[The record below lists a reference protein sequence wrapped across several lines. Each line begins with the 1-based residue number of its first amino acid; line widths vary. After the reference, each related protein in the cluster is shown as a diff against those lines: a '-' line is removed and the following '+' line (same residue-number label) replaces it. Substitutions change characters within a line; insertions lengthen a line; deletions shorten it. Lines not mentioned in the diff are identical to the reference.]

1 MLSHSASQFQ
11 DQPQLCAKLLVST
24 SIIYAAHSDSLL
36 DLELDRN
43 TWHGILVRSINYR
56 TQNSKGKL
64 FDMTNSETI
73 GSESSSDHPS
83 CPKHDIEKQHE
94 RIEGE
99 RDVGPGDEASP
110 RKIHGLKWAASCAAL
125 LSSIFLYAFDC
136 TVVAD
141 IQSSIIAEWGA
152 IEKLP
157 WLSNGLVMPATAFV
171 MPWGRLYGQFNAKV
185 LYLICVLLFE
195 VGSALCGAAPNVDA
209 LIVGRAIAGVGGAG
223 IYMGVMTLIAATTTM
238 RERPFYVGLTGL
250 TWGLGIVLGPV
261 IGGAFSISP
270 VGWRWAFYINLLVA
284 VPAVP
289 AYIFLLPNHI
299 DPRPDISSLRARFA
313 EIDYVGNI
321 LLIGV
326 LVCFILAINWG
337 GVVYPWNSG
346 QVIGCFCASGALLA
360 ILAVQQVRT
369 IFTTPD
375 RRIIPVQIL
384 NNRTVLILIACCAS
398 AGASAFVPIYFIPT
412 FFQFTRGDS
421 ALDAGVR
428 LLPFIVVMVAFIIIN
443 GSLMGRLGYYTP
455 WFTAGGLLAMTGA
468 ALMFTV
474 QAHTSLAR
482 IYGYTVVL
490 GTGVG
495 MWLQASLS
503 VAQAVVAPEDVP
515 AAVGLVM
522 LGQFIGICISLA
534 IANTVFLN
542 AARRAIQA
550 ILPQVPSETI
560 GSAIQGSTSGF
571 LETLEPDVKSRVLD
585 AIVAAMGKVYILVI
599 VAGSITAVLSLF
611 MRRVRLFGGGG
622 MQAA

>member
-1 MLSHSASQFQ
+1 MTEKESNA
-11 DQPQLCAKLLVST
+11 
-24 SIIYAAHSDSLL
+24 SDSSF
-36 DLELDRN
+36 DPPSSAEN
-43 TWHGILVRSINYR
+43 VGEKQ
-56 TQNSKGKL
+56 TQNAG
-64 FDMTNSETI
+64 DT
-73 GSESSSDHPS
+73 SDGQAP
-83 CPKHDIEKQHE
+83 
-94 RIEGE
+94 
-99 RDVGPGDEASP
+99 DEISP
-110 RKIHGLKWAASCAAL
+110 RDIHGLKWGFSCAAL

-141 IQSSIIAEWGA
+141 IQTSIIAEWGA
-152 IEKLP
+152 IDKLP
-157 WLSNGLVMPATAFV
+157 WLSNGLIMPATAFV

-185 LYLICVLLFE
+185 LYLTCVLLFE

-250 TWGLGIVLGPV
+250 TWGIGIVLGPV
-261 IGGAFSISP
+261 IGGAFSIST
-270 VGWRWAFYINLLVA
+270 VGWRFAFYINLLVA

-299 DPRPDISSLRARFA
+299 DPRPEITSVRARFA

-321 LLIGV
+321 LLIGG

-346 QVIGCFCASGALLA
+346 QVIGCFCASGALFVLLA
-360 ILAVQQVRT
+360 IQQVLAVA
-369 IFTTPD
+369 TTPA

-384 NNRTVLILIACCAS
+384 SNRTVLILVACCAS
-398 AGASAFVPIYFIPT
+398 AGAAAFVPIYFIPT

-421 ALDAGVR
+421 PLDAGVR
-428 LLPFIVVMVAFIIIN
+428 LLPFIVVMVVFIIIN

-455 WFTAGGLLAMTGA
+455 WFTVGGLLAVTGA
-468 ALMFTV
+468 ALMYTV
-474 QAHTSLAR
+474 RADTSPAQ
-482 IYGYTVVL
+482 IYGYTVIL
-490 GTGVG
+490 GSGVG

-503 VAQAVVAPEDVP
+503 VAQAVVAPSDVP

-522 LGQFIGICISLA
+522 LGQFVGICVSLA

-542 AARRAIQA
+542 NARGAIQA
-550 ILPQVPSETI
+550 ILPDVPSETI
-560 GSAIQGSTSGF
+560 SSAIQGSTSGVLNTF
-571 LETLEPDVKSRVLD
+571 EPGVKTLVLN
-585 AIVAAMGKVYILVI
+585 AIIVAMNRVYILVI
-599 VAGSITAVLSLF
+599 VAGGVTALLSLF
-611 MRRVRLFGGGG
+611 MKRVRLFGGNG

>member
-1 MLSHSASQFQ
+1 MTERESTASGSPS
-11 DQPQLCAKLLVST
+11 DQPSST
-24 SIIYAAHSDSLL
+24 
-36 DLELDRN
+36 EN
-43 TWHGILVRSINYR
+43 
-56 TQNSKGKL
+56 
-64 FDMTNSETI
+64 I
-73 GSESSSDHPS
+73 GE
-83 CPKHDIEKQHE
+83 KHEKSTKAS
-94 RIEGE
+94 GE
-99 RDVGPGDEASP
+99 AVPPEEASP
-110 RKIHGLKWAASCAAL
+110 RDIHGLKWSLSCAAL

-152 IEKLP
+152 IDKLP
-157 WLSNGLVMPATAFV
+157 WLSNGLILPATAFV
-171 MPWGRLYGQFNAKV
+171 MPWGRLYSQFNAKV
-185 LYLICVLLFE
+185 LYLTCVLLFE

-250 TWGLGIVLGPV
+250 TWGIGIVLGPV

-289 AYIFLLPNHI
+289 AYIFLLPNHV
-299 DPRPDISSLRARFA
+299 DPRPEISSLRARFA
-313 EIDYVGNI
+313 EIDYAGNV
-321 LLIGV
+321 LLMGG

-337 GVVYPWNSG
+337 GVVYPWSSG
-346 QVIGCFCASGALLA
+346 QVVGCFCASGVLL
-360 ILAVQQVRT
+360 ILLAVQQVYT
-369 IFTTPD
+369 VATTPA

-384 NNRTVLILIACCAS
+384 GNHTVLMLVACCAS
-398 AGASAFVPIYFIPT
+398 AGAAAFVPIYFIPT

-421 ALDAGVR
+421 PLDAGVR
-428 LLPFIVVMVAFIIIN
+428 LLPFIAVMVVFIIIN

-455 WFTAGGLLAMTGA
+455 WFTAGGLLAVAGA
-468 ALMFTV
+468 ALMYTV
-474 QAHTSLAR
+474 RADTSLAR
-482 IYGYTVVL
+482 IYGYSVVL
-490 GTGVG
+490 GSGVG

-503 VAQAVVAPEDVP
+503 VAQAVVAPEEVP

-522 LGQFIGICISLA
+522 LGQFVGICISLA

-542 AARRAIQA
+542 DARRAIQA
-550 ILPQVPSETI
+550 ILPSVSSETI

-571 LETLEPDVKSRVLD
+571 LDTLEPDVKVRVLD
-585 AIVAAMGKVYILVI
+585 AIIVAMDKAYILVI
-599 VAGSITAVLSLF
+599 VAGSVTALLSLF
-611 MRRVRLFGGGG
+611 MKRVKLFGGSG

>member
-1 MLSHSASQFQ
+1 MDLETSTKGWDNRSGKEGVTSHS
-11 DQPQLCAKLLVST
+11 PL
-24 SIIYAAHSDSLL
+24 DSP
-36 DLELDRN
+36 
-43 TWHGILVRSINYR
+43 
-56 TQNSKGKL
+56 
-64 FDMTNSETI
+64 
-73 GSESSSDHPS
+73 SSNDNAG
-83 CPKHDIEKQHE
+83 EKQDTSA
-94 RIEGE
+94 EG
-99 RDVGPGDEASP
+99 VGEPDTSDKNSP
-110 RKIHGLKWAASCAAL
+110 REIHGLKWAFSCAAL

-152 IEKLP
+152 IDKLP

-185 LYLICVLLFE
+185 LYLTCVLLFE

-250 TWGLGIVLGPV
+250 TWGIGIVLGPV

-289 AYIFLLPNHI
+289 AYLFLLPNHI
-299 DPRPDISSLRARFA
+299 DPRPEIASIRARFA
-313 EIDYVGNI
+313 EIDYVGNF
-321 LLIGV
+321 LLIGG
-326 LVCFILAINWG
+326 LVSFILAINWG

-346 QVIGCFCASGALLA
+346 QVIGCFCASGVLFIL
-360 ILAVQQVRT
+360 LAVQQVRT
-369 IFTTPD
+369 VATTPS

-384 NNRTVLILIACCAS
+384 SDPTVLILVACCAS
-398 AGASAFVPIYFIPT
+398 AGAAAFVPIYFIPT

-455 WFTAGGLLAMTGA
+455 WFTVGGLLAVAGA
-468 ALMFTV
+468 ALMYTV
-474 QAHTSLAR
+474 RAGTSLAR

-490 GTGVG
+490 GSGVG

-503 VAQAVVAPEDVP
+503 VAQAIVAPEDVP

-522 LGQFIGICISLA
+522 LGQFLGICISLA
-534 IANTVFLN
+534 IANTIFLN
-542 AARRAIQA
+542 DARRAIQG
-550 ILPQVPSETI
+550 ILPDVPSETI

-571 LETLEPDVKSRVLD
+571 LDTLRPDVKVQVLD
-585 AIVAAMGKVYILVI
+585 AIIVAMDKVYILVI
-599 VAGSITAVLSLF
+599 VAGSVTAVLSLF
-611 MRRVRLFGGGG
+611 MKRVKLFGGNG
-622 MQAA
+622 MHAV

>member
-1 MLSHSASQFQ
+1 MEQ
-11 DQPQLCAKLLVST
+11 DERIA
-24 SIIYAAHSDSLL
+24 SDSPS
-36 DLELDRN
+36 DPPSSAEN
-43 TWHGILVRSINYR
+43 
-56 TQNSKGKL
+56 
-64 FDMTNSETI
+64 I
-73 GSESSSDHPS
+73 G
-83 CPKHDIEKQHE
+83 EKQDKTA
-94 RIEGE
+94 EGATE
-99 RDVGPGDEASP
+99 ADTLEEASP
-110 RKIHGLKWAASCAAL
+110 RDIHGLKWAFSCAAL

-152 IEKLP
+152 IDKLP
-157 WLSNGLVMPATAFV
+157 WLSNGLIMPATAFV

-185 LYLICVLLFE
+185 LYLTCVLLFE

-250 TWGLGIVLGPV
+250 TWGIGIVLGPV
-261 IGGAFSISP
+261 IGGAFSISS
-270 VGWRWAFYINLLVA
+270 VGWRFAFYINLLVA

-299 DPRPDISSLRARFA
+299 DPRPDITSLRARLE
-313 EIDYVGNI
+313 EIDYVGNV
-321 LLIGV
+321 LLIGG
-326 LVCFILAINWG
+326 LASFILAINWG
-337 GVVYPWNSG
+337 GVIHPWKSG
-346 QVIGCFCASGALLA
+346 QVIGCFCASGVLFIL
-360 ILAVQQVRT
+360 LAVQQVRAVA
-369 IFTTPD
+369 TTAA

-384 NNRTVLILIACCAS
+384 GNRTVLILVACCAS
-398 AGASAFVPIYFIPT
+398 AGAAAFVPIYFIPT

-428 LLPFIVVMVAFIIIN
+428 LLPFIVVMVVFIIVN

-455 WFTAGGLLAMTGA
+455 WFTTGGLLALTGA
-468 ALMFTV
+468 ALMYTV
-474 QAHTSLAR
+474 RADTSLAR

-490 GTGVG
+490 GSGVG

-503 VAQAVVAPEDVP
+503 VAQAVVAPGDVP

-522 LGQFIGICISLA
+522 LGQFVGICISLA

-542 AARRAIQA
+542 DARSAIQA
-550 ILPQVPSETI
+550 ILPDVPSETI

-571 LETLEPDVKSRVLD
+571 LDTLEPDVKTLVLD
-585 AIVAAMGKVYILVI
+585 AIILAMDQVYILVI
-599 VAGSITAVLSLF
+599 VAGSLTAVLSLF
-611 MRRVRLFGGGG
+611 MKRVKLFGGGG

>member
-1 MLSHSASQFQ
+1 M
-11 DQPQLCAKLLVST
+11 D
-24 SIIYAAHSDSLL
+24 
-36 DLELDRN
+36 
-43 TWHGILVRSINYR
+43 
-56 TQNSKGKL
+56 
-64 FDMTNSETI
+64 
-73 GSESSSDHPS
+73 
-83 CPKHDIEKQHE
+83 
-94 RIEGE
+94 GE
-99 RDVGPGDEASP
+99 APDEISP
-110 RKIHGLKWAASCAAL
+110 RDIHGLKWVFSCAAL

-152 IEKLP
+152 IDKLP
-157 WLSNGLVMPATAFV
+157 WLSNGLIMPATAFV
-171 MPWGRLYGQFNAKV
+171 MPWGRLYGQFNAKI
-185 LYLICVLLFE
+185 LYLTCVLLFE

-250 TWGLGIVLGPV
+250 TWGIGIVLGPV

-270 VGWRWAFYINLLVA
+270 VRWRWAFYINLLVA

-299 DPRPDISSLRARFA
+299 DPRPGITSVRARFA

-321 LLIGV
+321 LLICG
-326 LVCFILAINWG
+326 LVTFILAINWG

-346 QVIGCFCASGALLA
+346 QVIGCFCASGALFVLLA
-360 ILAVQQVRT
+360 IQQVRAVA
-369 IFTTPD
+369 TTPA

-384 NNRTVLILIACCAS
+384 NNRSVLILVACCAS
-398 AGASAFVPIYFIPT
+398 AGAAAFVPIYFIPT

-421 ALDAGVR
+421 PLDAGVR

-455 WFTAGGLLAMTGA
+455 WFTVGGLLAVTGA
-468 ALMFTV
+468 ALMYTV
-474 QAHTSLAR
+474 RADTSLAR
-482 IYGYTVVL
+482 MYGYTVVL
-490 GTGVG
+490 GSGVG

-503 VAQAVVAPEDVP
+503 VAQAVVAPGDVP

-522 LGQFIGICISLA
+522 LGQFVGICISLA
-534 IANTVFLN
+534 ITNTVFLN
-542 AARRAIQA
+542 SARGAIKA
-550 ILPQVPSETI
+550 ILPDVPSETV

-571 LETLEPDVKSRVLD
+571 LDTLEPSARTRVLN
-585 AIVAAMGKVYILVI
+585 AIIVAMDRVYILVI
-599 VAGSITAVLSLF
+599 VAGGVTAVLSLF
-611 MRRVRLFGGGG
+611 MKRARLFGGNA

>member
-1 MLSHSASQFQ
+1 MTE
-11 DQPQLCAKLLVST
+11 KEST
-24 SIIYAAHSDSLL
+24 TLDSLS
-36 DLELDRN
+36 DPPSSADN
-43 TWHGILVRSINYR
+43 FSGKQ
-56 TQNSKGKL
+56 TQ
-64 FDMTNSETI
+64 TA
-73 GSESSSDHPS
+73 
-83 CPKHDIEKQHE
+83 
-94 RIEGE
+94 EGA
-99 RDVGPGDEASP
+99 RDGEAPDEISP
-110 RKIHGLKWAASCAAL
+110 RDIHGLKWVFLCAAL

-152 IEKLP
+152 IDKLP
-157 WLSNGLVMPATAFV
+157 WLSNGLIMPATAFV
-171 MPWGRLYGQFNAKV
+171 MPWGRLYGQFNAKI
-185 LYLICVLLFE
+185 LYLTCVLLFE

-250 TWGLGIVLGPV
+250 TWGIGIVLGPV
-261 IGGAFSISP
+261 IGGAFSIST

-289 AYIFLLPNHI
+289 AYIFLLPNHV
-299 DPRPDISSLRARFA
+299 DPRPEVTSLRARLA
-313 EIDYVGNI
+313 EIDYVGNV
-321 LLIGV
+321 LLIGG

-346 QVIGCFCASGALLA
+346 QVIGCFCASGALFIL
-360 ILAVQQVRT
+360 LAVQQVRAVA
-369 IFTTPD
+369 TTPA
-375 RRIIPVQIL
+375 RRIVPVQLL
-384 NNRTVLILIACCAS
+384 NNRSVLMLVACCAS
-398 AGASAFVPIYFIPT
+398 AGAAAFVPIYFIPT

-428 LLPFIVVMVAFIIIN
+428 LLPFIVVMVVFIIIN

-455 WFTAGGLLAMTGA
+455 WFTGGGLLAVTGA
-468 ALMFTV
+468 ALMYTV
-474 QAHTSLAR
+474 RADTSLAR

-490 GTGVG
+490 GSGVG

-503 VAQAVVAPEDVP
+503 VAQAVVAPSDVP

-522 LGQFIGICISLA
+522 LGQFLGICISLA

-542 AARRAIQA
+542 NARAAVQA
-550 ILPQVPSETI
+550 ILPDVPSETI

-571 LETLEPDVKSRVLD
+571 LDTLEPSLKTRVLD
-585 AIVAAMGKVYILVI
+585 AIIVAMDKVYILVM
-599 VAGSITAVLSLF
+599 VAGGLTAVLSLF
-611 MRRVRLFGGGG
+611 MKRVRLFGENGV
-622 MQAA
+622 QAA